1 MSLFKDLTAEIKKLP
16 CFSAM
21 AKTTK
26 IEQGCSQPCFYV
38 QDDMHEYFVKRL
50 NPETAEIEVKA
61 TTVAAQ
67 QLISP
72 KIIFCSNQWLV
83 TEYVQVCP
91 SIELGARNATIAS
104 DCLNLM
110 IRFHQ
115 VDVDLPKLNIE
126 QTINTLSSAAC
137 VNDKQIDT
145 VSTLRDRLLGS
156 LVNQTVLVPCH
167 GDVNY
172 SNVLISSNRQWLIDY
187 ECACLAEPEYDIA
200 MYMAINHISVDQVD
214 SLLKFYQKE
223 TQNQHGLC
231 DVKVTCYL
239 DLSLLINSLWYF
251 GKFKQNNDVNMRNNA
266 FSQLAR
272 LTEQQNLAKSL
283 YQQMR

>member
-1 MSLFKDLTAEIKKLP
+1 MNLSEDLTASIKKLP
-16 CFSAM
+16 CFSAT
-21 AKTTK
+21 AKIAK
-26 IEQGCSQPCFYV
+26 MNQGCSQPCFYV
-38 QDDMHEYFVKRL
+38 QDNEHEYFVKRL
-50 NPETAEIEVKA
+50 NPATAEVEVKA

-67 QLISP
+67 QFISP
-72 KIIFCSNQWLV
+72 EIIFCSNQWLV

-91 SIELGARNATIAS
+91 SVDLWERHATITS

-115 VDVDLPKLNIE
+115 VNIDLPKLNIE
-126 QTINTLSSAAC
+126 QTINTLISTAC
-137 VNDKQIDT
+137 ANDKQIDT
-145 VSTLRDRLLGS
+145 VSTLKDRLLEG
-156 LVNQTVLVPCH
+156 LANQQVLVPCH

-214 SLLKFYQKE
+214 SLLNFYQKE
-223 TQNQHGLC
+223 TQKQHSLC
-231 DVKVTCYL
+231 DTKVTRYL
-239 DLSLLINSLWYF
+239 DYSFLINALWYF
-251 GKFKQNNDVNMRNNA
+251 AKFKQNNDVNMRNNA

-272 LTEQQNLAKSL
+272 LSEQQNLAKVL